1 VVDFKNGNQTVA
13 REARMEIKSLSTFKS
28 ILFIFIVLICTISL
42 LVITNLFTDSKLGL
56 LKDQTTLETIQII
69 FPKADAYC
77 FDEVTEIYT
86 VYDRIRNKIGYVFYA
101 QGMGESVSGG
111 PEIGV
116 KIRGPTVILVGLE
129 DRETIKGIYV
139 VSHSET
145 PGFWQYL
152 IDKDYFNQF
161 AGLKIEDAY
170 FSRDG
175 GLVDS
180 VSYATLSSKLVLN
193 TVRDTA
199 MEKIK
204 YIE

>member
-1 VVDFKNGNQTVA
+1 
-13 REARMEIKSLSTFKS
+13 MEIHKLGTLKSA
-28 ILFIFIVLICTISL
+28 LFILIVLICTIFL
-42 LVITNLFTDSKLGL
+42 LIINTLFIDSKLGL

-69 FPKADAYC
+69 FPKASAYR
-77 FDEVTEIYT
+77 FDEMAEMYT
-86 VYDRIRNKIGYVFYA
+86 VYDRIRNEIGYVFYA
-101 QGMGESVSGG
+101 HGMGESVSGG
-111 PEIGV
+111 PEIGA
-116 KIRGPTVILVGLE
+116 KIRGPIVILVGLE
-129 DRETIKGIYV
+129 NKETIKGIYV

-152 IDKDYFNQF
+152 LDRDYFNQF
-161 AGLKIEDAY
+161 ASLKINDAY
-170 FSRDG
+170 FTRDG

-199 MEKIK
+199 LEKIK